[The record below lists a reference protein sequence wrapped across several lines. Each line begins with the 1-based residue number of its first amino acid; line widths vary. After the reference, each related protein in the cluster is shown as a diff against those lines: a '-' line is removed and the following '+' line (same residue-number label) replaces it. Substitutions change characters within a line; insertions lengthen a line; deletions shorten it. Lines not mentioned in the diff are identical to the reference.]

1 MIVKLLVLL
10 CALFFA
16 PQIVAEEGGV
26 CGDTLIACAS
36 GLLPVNLV
44 IKGSDVWTMS
54 EKGRTISKTSKVK
67 SYKENTLLSVI
78 IEGINKRGIKKRVAI
93 VGAPGQRIYCPN
105 RQEWVKFCELD
116 KKEDLVCINFCEPVP
131 IVNIKEYPLYWYNQT
146 ELVYHFE
153 VATYGMFFASELYV
167 PLHNCPILLVPLGA
181 YVLGFSVEFL
191 LACASSLVLTVAV
204 NELDKVR
211 GIKRHDEIDDNVKDL
226 LKKLNKAQ
234 ADKLAAANAPETV
247 GEAASS
253 QAVGNCDGASRDQAA
268 GCANQ
273 PPQETP
279 PSDQGSNQDSNQDSG
294 QGPNNQDPEDPN
306 NGEKKALAAA
316 AGGLAAKKLQD
327 QAKKAVVK
335 VAESGGKVA
344 GKTAGNVSKVAN
356 KTSKAA
362 GNASKAAGNVSKAGN
377 AAAVKPAPNPTP
389 KATTPTQSTIKPAT
403 QQATPKQ
410 ATQPGQNATQAS
422 AKQGATQQQTQP
434 AAQQTQ
440 FAQNATQQQA
450 QTQQPANATPAQDQN
465 ASKRGVSPKEKYRT
479 DDEVAWDK
487 AIQEKTKVADR
498 DASSPVGRRGQLENN
513 LRNTENA
520 PATIQGQEYSGHAVD
535 RMQGRGIP
543 PSAVKNAVETGIC
556 TEGKRPGTFDYY
568 DKVNDLTVVADQVTG
583 NIVTVT
589 YGKL

>member
-10 CALFFA
+10 CALFVA

-36 GLLPVNLV
+36 GLLPVNLL

-67 SYKENTLLSVI
+67 SYKENILLSVI
-78 IEGINKRGIKKRVAI
+78 IEGKNKRGIKKRVAI
-93 VGAPGQRIYCPN
+93 VGAAGQRIYCPN

-191 LACASSLVLTVAV
+191 LACASSLVLTVAI

-234 ADKLAAANAPETV
+234 ADKFAAVNAPETV

-253 QAVGNCDGASRDQAA
+253 QAAGNSDDASRDQAA
-268 GCANQ
+268 GYANQ

-279 PSDQGSNQDSNQDSG
+279 PSDQGSNQESNQDSG

-306 NGEKKALAAA
+306 NKLGKALAAGAGVA
-316 AGGLAAKKLQD
+316 ATNNETQKTVVNGATKVVEAGSKVVD
-327 QAKKAVVK
+327 KASK
-335 VAESGGKVA
+335 A
-344 GKTAGNVSKVAN
+344 VSKVSN
-356 KTSKAA
+356 AA
-362 GNASKAAGNVSKAGN
+362 GNASKAAGRASRVAGKASKAAGKASKTVGN
-377 AAAVKPAPNPTP
+377 ASKASKATTTVKPAPNATP
-389 KATTPTQSTIKPAT
+389 KGLTQQAAPAQNSTQPAT
-403 QQATPKQ
+403 QQVTPKQ
-410 ATQPGQNATQAS
+410 ATQP
-422 AKQGATQQQTQP
+422 
-434 AAQQTQ
+434 
-440 FAQNATQQQA
+440 AQNATQPPA
-450 QTQQPANATPAQDQN
+450 QTQQPAAGQVAANQGVVANQVVKEISTNLDVLNANQIKHIIEGSSGSMHN
-465 ASKRGVSPKEKYRT
+465 
-479 DDEVAWDK
+479 WDK
-487 AIQEKTKVADR
+487 LVPNKNWEAIKEI
-498 DASSPVGRRGQLENN
+498 LNN
-513 LRNTENA
+513 VLANGESCIYKDGPCKRKMIEGFMVYV
-520 PATIQGQEYSGHAVD
+520 PYREIDGV
-535 RMQGRGIP
+535 MKIP
-543 PSAVKNAVETGIC
+543 TSW
-556 TEGKRPGTFDYY
+556 
-568 DKVNDLTVVADQVTG
+568 VV
-583 NIVTVT
+583 
-589 YGKL
+589 